1 MKKAQTNFMFI
12 IIMFAMLA
20 MMTMFSIVFI
30 YEIGR
35 TEILAPILNVTL
47 EVEQQLGVS
56 TEMQTHA
63 QDVKDSYD
71 GIDIPYDLFFL
82 YLWISSMAASIA
94 LALKSKKKSIF
105 SLLGGMF
112 FGLMGLLLIVFF
124 IDQVQVWFFVNI
136 FNAVFSDITLSL
148 PIMDYYFANIGWI
161 SAIWFMFL
169 LFLRQVDLDIQIGG
183 RTQE

>member
-1 MKKAQTNFMFI
+1 MFS
-12 IIMFAMLA
+12 MLA

-30 YEIGR
+30 YEIGK
-35 TEILAPILNVTL
+35 TEILEPILNVTL
-47 EVEQQLGVS
+47 QAEQQLNVS
-56 TEMQTHA
+56 VAMQTHA
-63 QDVKDSYD
+63 QDVKNSYD
-71 GIDIPYDLFFL
+71 NIDIPYDLFFL
-82 YLWISSMAASIA
+82 YLWISSIAASIA
-94 LALKSKKKSIF
+94 LALKSKKKSLF

-161 SAIWFMFL
+161 SAVWFMSL
-169 LFLRQVDLDIQIGG
+169 LFLRQVDLDLQIG
-183 RTQE
+183 RRSEQ